1 MNVEKKGSYVKVK
14 DSELGIDA
22 YLASDGTIK
31 GKGSRKYKDIIEKSI
46 SEYVI
51 SETKKDMNFV
61 ANYKEGD
68 ELSDE
73 YMVKYA
79 DYSTAS
85 SYLSSIWGGTSDTLY
100 STVTKENLRTWLQ
113 QPVRYNKQLRD
124 VSMYWYGLKGEINR
138 TYELYKNIHSLDS
151 NLKIDNPL
159 KEDLKELMLKI
170 SKFDKGINKKPN
182 IRDIIFQTAAEGTA
196 IGYIHGT
203 ASNKYVQLLD
213 LTYYLPKDLVNG
225 AWQVEVDL
233 LKFTT
238 TWGDYTKDYPADY
251 MFTEKELNPKAEL
264 LSQPQEVQ
272 LAFKAFQ
279 STKKSMDRHYKL
291 SQSKT
296 FVIKIMSKQ
305 GERLGRPAG
314 AQAFS
319 DLLHKELI
327 RDAEVALIDRII
339 NMILVMK
346 LGIAGDTQKE
356 GYRPK
361 KEEHKTMAQEVRKAL
376 TNNSLKGLKFV
387 GIPFWADIEQL
398 KTDLTLFDKDKY
410 ESIDNDIATA
420 LGINGLLANLDNSSF
435 ASGQLSINLFM
446 TNVYSILE
454 QIEENLFNYQYNL
467 LVPESTVT
475 FKREFN
481 RTMVLDNKAKVE
493 ILKGLLDKGGAV
505 KPMLD
510 AIGVDFEE
518 YIAQVKYEKETT
530 KVNDLFIPFI
540 TSYTQ
545 SGTDNDD
552 VGRPNTTGKTDNGN
566 SQPKPS
572 TE

>member
-1 MNVEKKGSYVKVK
+1 MNVDKKGNTVKIVDDK
-14 DSELGIDA
+14 LGIDA
-22 YLASDGTIK
+22 YLTSTGEIK
-31 GKGSRKYKDIIEKSI
+31 GKGSRKYREQIEKSI
-46 SEYVI
+46 SEYLI
-51 SETKKDMNFV
+51 SETKKDMEFV
-61 ANYKEGD
+61 SNYKDGD
-68 ELSDE
+68 EFDSE
-73 YMVKYA
+73 YTVR
-79 DYSTAS
+79 YSEYSMAS
-85 SYLSSIWGGTSDTLY
+85 NYLASIWGGTSDELY
-100 STVTKENLRTWLQ
+100 STVTKSSLQQWLQ

-170 SKFDKGINKKPN
+170 SKFDKGVNKKPL
-182 IRDIIFQTAAEGTA
+182 IRDIIFQTVAEGTT
-196 IGYIHGT
+196 IGYLHGN
-203 ASNKYVQLLD
+203 ASNRYTQLLD

-225 AWQVEVDL
+225 VWQVEVDL

-238 TWGDYTKDYPADY
+238 FNTDLSKDYPMDY
-251 MFTEKELNPKAEL
+251 MFTDSELNPKSEL
-264 LSQPQEVQ
+264 LSQPMEVQ
-272 LAFKAFQ
+272 NAFRAFQ
-279 STKKSMDRHYKL
+279 STKKQQDRHYRL

-314 AQAFS
+314 VQAFS

-327 RDAEVALIDRII
+327 RDAEVALIDRVI

-346 LGIAGDTQKE
+346 LGIAGDVSKE

-387 GIPFWADIEQL
+387 GIPFWADIEAL
-398 KTDLTLFDKDKY
+398 KTDLSLFDKQKY

-435 ASGQLSINLFM
+435 ASGQLSVNLFM

-467 LVPESTVT
+467 LVPETTVT

-481 RTMVLDNKAKVE
+481 RTMVLDNKSKIE
-493 ILKGLLDKGGAV
+493 ILKDLLNKGGAI
-505 KPMLD
+505 KPILD
-510 AIGVDFEE
+510 SIGVNFEE
-518 YIAQVKYEKETT
+518 YMAQVSYEKDSV
-530 KVNDLFIPFI
+530 KVNDMFIPFI

-545 SGTDNDD
+545 SGKDNDGI
-552 VGRPNTTGKTDNGN
+552 GRPNTTGKTDNGN
-566 SQPKPS
+566 NQPKPS